1 MNKLSFQQKLWVP
14 LICSLLCITAIFVF
28 ETIQTRDIRVE
39 ERKNDL
45 RNLDDMALN
54 IVKQFGDKAAAG
66 TLSKEEAQK
75 QAMDVIRALRYA
87 KDGYFTISSGTL
99 SVMHPIKPENNG
111 KDLADLKD
119 PKGTYVYRAIAATAA
134 LPEGGGFVSYYWSR
148 PGSTEP
154 VPKLSRVVRY
164 EPWNWALTTGV
175 YTDDIDDAFRAAL
188 LKSAAWLAA
197 VCALLWV
204 IVSFVNKSLRH
215 TIGGDPE
222 YVGQITQKIADG
234 DLSVEVKTHEADMS
248 SILRSVKTMQQRL
261 AETISEIRNSAD
273 TIATASSEIASGNMD
288 LSARTESQ
296 ASSLEETAASME
308 ELTSTVTQN
317 AANAQ
322 QANQLVQSASEVA
335 ERGGKVV
342 SQVVQTMETINAS
355 ATRIVDIISVIDGI
369 AFQTNIL
376 ALNAAVEAARAG
388 EQGRGFAVVAS
399 EVRNLAQRS
408 AAAAKEIKELI
419 NTSVDSINAGSALVA
434 EAGTTMDQVV
444 ASVSRVTQ
452 IMSSITDA
460 SSEQSTGIGHV
471 NTAITEMD
479 SVTQQNAA
487 LVEQAAAAAGS
498 MQEQAATLAT
508 LVARFKLG
516 NEQPAMPQARA
527 AARPASRQVALVR

>member
-14 LICSLLCITAIFVF
+14 LICSLLCIAAIFIY
-28 ETIQTRDIRVE
+28 ETIQARNVRIE
-39 ERKNDL
+39 ERSNDL
-45 RNLDDMALN
+45 RNIDDAGLS
-54 IVKQFGDKAAAG
+54 ILKLFGDRAAAG

-75 QAMDVIRALRYA
+75 QAMAVIKGLRYG
-87 KDGYFTISSGTL
+87 KDGYITITSGTRA
-99 SVMHPIKPENNG
+99 VMNPFKAENDG
-111 KDLADLKD
+111 KDMVDFKD
-119 PKGTYVYRAIAATAA
+119 PNGTYLYRDIQAAGASPTG
-134 LPEGGGFVSYYWSR
+134 EGFVRYHWAR
-148 PGSTEP
+148 PGAKDP
-154 VPKLSRVVRY
+154 VPKMSRVIHY
-164 EPWNWALTTGV
+164 APWNWDLVTGV
-175 YTDDIDDAFRAAL
+175 YMDDIDAAFRESL
-188 LKSAAWLAA
+188 LKSAGVLAL
-197 VCALLWV
+197 VCAVLWA
-204 IVSFVNKSLRH
+204 IVSMVNKSLRH

-222 YVGQITQKIADG
+222 YVGEIARRIAEG
-234 DLSVEVKTHEADMS
+234 DLSAAIKTHEADKA
-248 SILRSVKTMQQRL
+248 SILFGMKSMQLRL
-261 AETISEIRNSAD
+261 ADTIGEIRRSAD

-308 ELTSTVTQN
+308 ELTSTVNQN
-317 AANAQ
+317 ADNAV
-322 QANQLVQSASEVA
+322 QANQLVMSASAVA
-335 ERGGKVV
+335 EKGGRVV
-342 SQVVQTMETINAS
+342 SQVVQTMDTINAS

-419 NTSVDSINAGSALVA
+419 NASVDSISAGSTLVA

-452 IMSSITDA
+452 IMAAITEA

-471 NTAITEMD
+471 NMAITEMD

-498 MQEQAATLAT
+498 MQEQAGMLAE
-508 LVARFKLG
+508 LVCRFKLNG
-516 NEQPAMPQARA
+516 DQQPPAG
-527 AARPASRQVALVR
+527 RPARLALR

>member
-1 MNKLSFQQKLWVP
+1 
-14 LICSLLCITAIFVF
+14 
-28 ETIQTRDIRVE
+28 
-39 ERKNDL
+39 
-45 RNLDDMALN
+45 
-54 IVKQFGDKAAAG
+54 
-66 TLSKEEAQK
+66 
-75 QAMDVIRALRYA
+75 
-87 KDGYFTISSGTL
+87 
-99 SVMHPIKPENNG
+99 
-111 KDLADLKD
+111 
-119 PKGTYVYRAIAATAA
+119 
-134 LPEGGGFVSYYWSR
+134 
-148 PGSTEP
+148 
-154 VPKLSRVVRY
+154 
-164 EPWNWALTTGV
+164 
-175 YTDDIDDAFRAAL
+175 
-188 LKSAAWLAA
+188 
-197 VCALLWV
+197 
-204 IVSFVNKSLRH
+204 
-215 TIGGDPE
+215 
-222 YVGQITQKIADG
+222 
-234 DLSVEVKTHEADMS
+234 
-248 SILRSVKTMQQRL
+248 MQQRL
-261 AETISEIRNSAD
+261 AQTIGEIRHSAE

-308 ELTSTVTQN
+308 ELTSTVNQN
-317 AANAQ
+317 ADNAV

-419 NTSVDSINAGSALVA
+419 NASVDSIGAGSALVA
-434 EAGTTMDQVV
+434 EAGTTMEQVV
-444 ASVSRVTQ
+444 VSVSRVTQ
-452 IMSSITDA
+452 IMSSITEA

-471 NTAITEMD
+471 NMAITEMD

-498 MQEQAATLAT
+498 MQEQAAMLAS

-516 NEQPAMPQARA
+516 NEPA
-527 AARPASRQVALVR
+527 AARPAGRQVALVR